1 MEQTKHMLWVLKIEL
16 LTQRLSPPP
25 ILNAF
30 QVLGIGLVGNQFQFL
45 IVFDWKGD
53 EGRNKRSGTVFI
65 NFIFDLR
72 VSG

>member
-1 MEQTKHMLWVLKIEL
+1 MSIMGPDYLNL
-16 LTQRLSPPP
+16 
-25 ILNAF
+25 ILNPICI
-30 QVLGIGLVGNQFQFL
+30 LYI
-45 IVFDWKGD
+45 IVNVVFITKYTNHWKGD

>member
-1 MEQTKHMLWVLKIEL
+1 MRVPSVNNH
-16 LTQRLSPPP
+16 
-25 ILNAF
+25 
-30 QVLGIGLVGNQFQFL
+30 
-45 IVFDWKGD
+45 WKGD